1 MKRTIWIGT
10 AILVAA
16 AAAVP
21 LWLSLDDGSRNQ
33 AALAETT
40 ETKAINCDG
49 ARNAEACAELNRLLL
64 DLDRQLAEIN
74 QRQQS
79 VEKNQDAIQE
89 NAHYLAATKSELSQE
104 DMLALQRL
112 MEKKAQLEQMISN
125 VMKAASEAQAGIA
138 ANLKG

>member
-1 MKRTIWIGT
+1 MKRGIWIGT

-21 LWLSLDDGSRNQ
+21 LWLSLDGGGRNQ

-40 ETKAINCDG
+40 ETEAISCDR

-89 NAHYLAATKSELSQE
+89 NAHYRAASRDELSEELRLRLQLYQE
-104 DMLALQRL
+104 RRAAYVQMLSN
-112 MEKKAQLEQMISN
+112 MMKKASDTSQSI
-125 VMKAASEAQAGIA
+125 V
-138 ANLKG
+138 ANLK